1 MKPNVTPI
9 RVDPQDPGPQPPASA
24 RKKPNQYTRRSFI
37 EMAILGASFRSIVKT
52 HKPQGATEG
61 NVMEAFKEEFIAG
74 GALERRRAA

>member
-1 MKPNVTPI
+1 
-9 RVDPQDPGPQPPASA
+9 
-24 RKKPNQYTRRSFI
+24 
-37 EMAILGASFRSIVKT
+37 MAILGASFRSIVKT